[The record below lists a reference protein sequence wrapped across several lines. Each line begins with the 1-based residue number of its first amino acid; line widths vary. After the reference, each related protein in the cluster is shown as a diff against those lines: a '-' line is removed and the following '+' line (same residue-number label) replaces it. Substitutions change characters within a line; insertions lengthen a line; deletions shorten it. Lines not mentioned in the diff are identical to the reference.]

1 MWLDSTWR
9 SRSHNVRNEAHLG
22 IAEHG
27 APFAEGQVGG
37 DDLPF
42 ARASRTISRPLPPVA
57 SKQEP
62 LYLISIF
69 IGVNVAVHAVTALW
83 AAAKTSRADVVP
95 ATYSVPSTPRSIHPT
110 FTASNIY
117 PIAARLHPRRPSN
130 QARPRAALTT
140 LARSKGLGSPR
151 RCRSSRPWSISGLS
165 DCSRPVAF
173 RPWRPASRRGS
184 FRRIHLR
191 AQMRL
196 AISGRENLAPE
207 ATRP

>member
-95 ATYSVPSTPRSIHPT
+95 ATCSVPSTPRSIHPA
-110 FTASNIY
+110 FTASNISSAG
-117 PIAARLHPRRPSN
+117 PVRPFGMPNCSNAFAHPARGTAKAFTSRFRTSPNCSATSSAVTIEPSSTARRPDHAGPVKRVATCAPMSF
-130 QARPRAALTT
+130 AATMVDF
-140 LARSKGLGSPR
+140 RFVGL
-151 RCRSSRPWSISGLS
+151 
-165 DCSRPVAF
+165 
-173 RPWRPASRRGS
+173 
-184 FRRIHLR
+184 
-191 AQMRL
+191 
-196 AISGRENLAPE
+196 
-207 ATRP
+207 